1 MDINLFLA
9 IVDLINRF
17 YQGQPG
23 DPTTI
28 GSRRNGYDARLA
40 TDILAALEP
49 INKKIEAGRYNLD
62 KTNGK
67 KETV

>member
-9 IVDLINRF
+9 VVDLINRF
-17 YQGQPG
+17 YQEHPV
-23 DPTTI
+23 DPRTI
-28 GSRRNGYDARLA
+28 GQRRAGYDARLA

-49 INKKIEAGRYNLD
+49 INKKIAAGEYNLD
-62 KTNGK
+62 KNNAK

>member
-9 IVDLINRF
+9 VVDLINRF
-17 YQGQPG
+17 YQGRPD
-23 DPTTI
+23 DPTII
-28 GSRRNGYDARLA
+28 GQRRAGYDARLA

-49 INKKIEAGRYNLD
+49 INKKIAAGEYNLD
-62 KTNGK
+62 KNNAK

>member
-9 IVDLINRF
+9 VIDLINRF
-17 YQGQPG
+17 YQERPD
-23 DPTTI
+23 DPTI
-28 GSRRNGYDARLA
+28 IRQRRAGYDARLA

-49 INKKIEAGRYNLD
+49 INKKIAAGEYNLD
-62 KTNGK
+62 KNNAK